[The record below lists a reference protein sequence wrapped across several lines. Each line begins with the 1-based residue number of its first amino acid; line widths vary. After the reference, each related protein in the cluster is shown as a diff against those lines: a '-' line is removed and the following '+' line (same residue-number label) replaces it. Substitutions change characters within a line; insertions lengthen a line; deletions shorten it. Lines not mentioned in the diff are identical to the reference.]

1 MSKMSKKSSVNSGV
15 KTPGDS
21 LAVKRSQFVQQS
33 TESQKKGS
41 SARLVAVPLIVV
53 ALVAGIF
60 LFAQQQGAGTPA
72 AQAQTAAAP
81 ASEVQGNV
89 GGLSSQAA
97 NKKYPLVLADASGE
111 LKFPVASL
119 ADGKARFFSATLPD
133 GKPINFFLV
142 KSSDGVIRAA
152 IDACDVCFA
161 ARKGYHQEGDFL
173 VCNNCGQ
180 RFPSVKINEVK
191 GGCNPAPLTRAMQGD
206 TVVIKLSDLQKDNR
220 SETGQPL
227 F

>member
-21 LAVKRSQFVQQS
+21 LAAKRSQFVQPS
-33 TESQKKGS
+33 TASQKKGS
-41 SARLVAVPLIVV
+41 SAKLVAVPIVAL

-60 LFAQQQGAGTPA
+60 MFAQQQSAGTPA

-89 GGLSSQAA
+89 GGINSQAA

-111 LKFPVASL
+111 LRFPATTL

-133 GKPINFFLV
+133 GKPINFFLI

-152 IDACDVCFA
+152 IDSCDVCYA
-161 ARKGYHQEGDFL
+161 ARKGYHQEGDVL

-180 RFPSVKINEVK
+180 RFPSIKINEVK
-191 GGCNPAPLTRAMQGD
+191 GGCNPAPLTRTMQGD

-220 SETGQPL
+220 AETGQAL